1 MAAAS
6 SSSSGGSVPTDCIV
20 ALQSVLVPPPIEQL
34 RQNKDPSETW
44 QDRLRRAHRAELD
57 VFMPP
62 VYRFEGKQFALSVQ
76 NLERAYIRRQ
86 LHMQGYNNSLC
97 WAVRRVKFAQPLV
110 GPSRG
115 IAFWHSVG
123 GSVPDEVCLPPVFE
137 TGLRTAVANSGLQIH
152 LLAYQR
158 ISNLPRGVFLADARK
173 VLPFDIFNTLV
184 AHVPIQC
191 ISDLVR
197 ARALYHGFDTSGHDA

>member
-1 MAAAS
+1 MAATC
-6 SSSSGGSVPTDCIV
+6 SSSSGGSVSADCV
-20 ALQSVLVPPPIEQL
+20 DVLESVVLPPSIEQL
-34 RQNKDPSETW
+34 RQNRDASETW
-44 QDRLRRAHRAELD
+44 QDRLRRAHRGELD

-86 LHMQGYNNSLC
+86 LHMEGYKNSLC
-97 WAVRRVKFAQPLV
+97 WAVRRVKFGQPLV
-110 GPSRG
+110 AASQG

-123 GSVPDEVCLPPVFE
+123 GSVPGEVRLPSAFE
-137 TGLRTAVANSGLQIH
+137 TGLRTAVARSGLRVY

-158 ISNLPRGVFLADARK
+158 ISNLPRGVVLADARK

-197 ARALYHGFDTSGHDA
+197 ARALYHGFDTSGHDT